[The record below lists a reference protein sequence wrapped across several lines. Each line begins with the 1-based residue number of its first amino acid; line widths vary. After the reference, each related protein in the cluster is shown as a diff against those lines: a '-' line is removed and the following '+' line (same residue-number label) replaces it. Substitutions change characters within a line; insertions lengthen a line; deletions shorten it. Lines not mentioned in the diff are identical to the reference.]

1 MSSKMS
7 FNDLLKGRNAY
18 LIFLPLFIASV
29 IIGIYIVNYMF
40 DPVFSGIT
48 ANISQSATTI
58 ALFTQ
63 LLAIVTMLI
72 MATGE
77 VRRAKNWADKRFYTN
92 AIILVTFAAFVLL
105 ALASYPALHTG
116 ATFELVYLYT
126 AGYLSSSRSFNMWI
140 AFAVMLIRYMRITSI
155 ESFAYLAALVMYT
168 MREFT
173 VLPAIWAP
181 FAAIGT
187 WTENTLG
194 TPAWRTLVM
203 VAAVGG
209 ILVAYRTLVMKE
221 RGILE
226 EEAS

>member
-1 MSSKMS
+1 MS
-7 FNDLLKGRNAY
+7 FSDMTRGKNAY
-18 LIFLPLFIASV
+18 LIFLPLFIAAV
-29 IIGIYIVNYMF
+29 IVGVYIVNYLF
-40 DPVFSGIT
+40 DPALSGLT
-48 ANISQSATTI
+48 ANISKSATTI

-72 MATGE
+72 MAVGE
-77 VRRAKNWADKRFYTN
+77 VQRSKDYTDKRFYSN
-92 AIILVTFAAFVLL
+92 AIILVTFVAFILL
-105 ALASYPALHTG
+105 ALANYPALHKG
-116 ATFELVYLYT
+116 DSFELLYLYT

-203 VAAVGG
+203 VAAVGAVL
-209 ILVAYRTLVMKE
+209 IAFRTLIMKE